1 MIENT
6 KDDLAKMKILG
17 MLSTMDTRLEEA
29 TAANWGHI
37 EFLSALTQ
45 DEKLYRDNRKTAR
58 LRKAARFRVDASFEK
73 FDLTAKRSITRA
85 QLQDLMQLQFIKN
98 PRNIVILGPT
108 GVGKTYLASAIGDH
122 ACRNGYSTRFFGMNY
137 LIENLA
143 LARADGTYLRFRDR
157 LIKTDLLI
165 IDDIGIKPL
174 SPETIQD
181 LYDLM
186 EERYAQKSTIFTSQ
200 LPLENWREVISDEV
214 AYDAIMDRLV
224 HSAMRLELS
233 GDSYRKKQGAT
244 GHKS

>member
-1 MIENT
+1 
-6 KDDLAKMKILG
+6 MKILG
-17 MLSTMDTRLEEA
+17 MLSTMDTRLEED
-29 TAANWGHI
+29 TAANWWHI

-58 LRKAARFRVDASFEK
+58 LRKAARSRVDASFEK

-122 ACRNGYSTRFFGMNY
+122 ACRNCYSTRFFGMNF

-165 IDDIGIKPL
+165 MDDIGIKPL

-186 EERYAQKSTIFTSQ
+186 EERYAKKSTILTSQ
-200 LPLENWREVISDEV
+200 LPLENWREVITDEV
-214 AYDAIMDRLV
+214 AYDAIMDILV
-224 HSAMRLELS
+224 HLTIILPDAFSKYSADQQKESPR
-233 GDSYRKKQGAT
+233 
-244 GHKS
+244 